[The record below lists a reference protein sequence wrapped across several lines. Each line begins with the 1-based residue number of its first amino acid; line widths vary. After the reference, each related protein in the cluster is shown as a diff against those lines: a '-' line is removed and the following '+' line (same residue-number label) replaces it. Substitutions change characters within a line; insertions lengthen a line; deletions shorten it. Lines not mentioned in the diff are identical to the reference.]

1 MHLLL
6 IPVKFRKSSGQLFL
20 DWVAPVVMA
29 LLVTTYM
36 HSRLHPSASNWR
48 TYYWDSSYLP
58 EATDYGAPLR
68 VSCPISLRIRLA
80 GTAPRI
86 AEPLL
91 GCGKAGKAIE
101 ISIRA
106 LGHHSL

>member
-1 MHLLL
+1 MTNLP
-6 IPVKFRKSSGQLFL
+6 IDVQSSGVITVNGTSIELG
-20 DWVAPVVMA
+20 
-29 LLVTTYM
+29 
-36 HSRLHPSASNWR
+36 
-48 TYYWDSSYLP
+48 
-58 EATDYGAPLR
+58 DYGATLR